1 MTTDTT
7 YAGLTQLGQDSGLP
21 KSTAGIP
28 IDVFYQTGEPPA
40 DVWIPE
46 QGVTPYR
53 GRG

>member
-1 MTTDTT
+1 MTTDNTDS
-7 YAGLTQLGQDSGLP
+7 GLTQLRQDSGLP

-28 IDVFYQTGEPPA
+28 IDVFYQTGQPPA
-40 DVWIPE
+40 YVWIPE